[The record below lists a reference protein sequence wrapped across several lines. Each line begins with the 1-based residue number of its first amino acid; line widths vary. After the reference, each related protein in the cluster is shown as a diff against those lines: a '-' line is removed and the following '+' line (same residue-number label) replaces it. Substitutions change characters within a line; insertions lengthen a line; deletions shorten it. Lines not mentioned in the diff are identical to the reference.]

1 MNYVFSSPLCTH
13 YTFPFPNLLYPLQ
26 RDLPGTSSPLR
37 CFLFVPYLTK
47 SPQIAALPPLPA
59 LPTLVF
65 ISLSVLCKRCIH
77 MVCKRAHGQLHSVF
91 TRAGTEACQWFK
103 HGKHILN
110 GCLLHSVGDVITCAP
125 WAKFN
130 ILHMQVAKRDAT
142 RRKTYDQK
150 RQSTIGSCISSLQQT
165 SLS

>member
-1 MNYVFSSPLCTH
+1 MSSLHLCVHTTH
-13 YTFPFPNLLYPLQ
+13 FLSKSVIPFAEY
-26 RDLPGTSSPLR
+26 LPGTSSPLR
-37 CFLFVPYLTK
+37 CFIFVPHLTK

-77 MVCKRAHGQLHSVF
+77 TVHKRAHGQPRSVF
-91 TRAGTEACQWFK
+91 TRAATDACRWFK

-130 ILHMQVAKRDAT
+130 ILHMQDAT

-150 RQSTIGSCISSLQQT
+150 RQSSIGSCISSLQQT